1 MKKYTKLTLPTDS
14 AWNKKTWRSYTPTWL
29 RSFIDSTQNV
39 IKWLP
44 IIWKDRDWDD
54 HYIFEIL
61 KFKLKNQ
68 AEYIGHHNRHM
79 SAKRDAEIMMLCV
92 RLIKKVQD
100 EFYGT
105 EYLDYQDSELKFID
119 SESHPGMYEMLT
131 IEKSERYDEYF
142 KKYPLIYRMVPDLNA
157 PKGRI
162 AFEIA
167 KINGERAYKLLF
179 KILEQNIRR
188 WWD

>member
-1 MKKYTKLTLPTDS
+1 MYK
-14 AWNKKTWRSYTPTWL
+14 
-29 RSFIDSTQNV
+29 
-39 IKWLP
+39 IKQFFKRIYNLYRWFP
-44 IIWKDRDWDD
+44 IIWKDQDWDD

-68 AEYIGHHNRHM
+68 AEYIGYHDRHM

-92 RLIKKVQD
+92 RLMDKVQH
-100 EFYGT
+100 EYYGR
-105 EYLDYQDSELKFID
+105 EYQDYYKSDMRFIP
-119 SESHPGMYEMLT
+119 SESHPGSYEMEVEIL
-131 IEKSERYDEYF
+131 EENFDDYF

-157 PKGRI
+157 DKENI
-162 AFEIA
+162 AFHIA
-167 KINGERAYKLLF
+167 KINEERAHKLLF